1 MTVAVVSCSS
11 SSVWH
16 GFKDLE
22 QSVLSSPP
30 HHLPRLIDQY
40 REQLIEPIKNQYTKN
55 ANSKNRIENGAK
67 TAIDTDEGMF
77 FISSSKTI
85 FKRNTSNNFSEL
97 DYFENLFFIFH

>member
-77 FISSSKTI
+77 LSRVR
-85 FKRNTSNNFSEL
+85 KRFLNKIRAITFQT
-97 DYFENLFFIFH
+97 